1 MKSYYITT
9 PIYYCNDKP
18 HLGHAYTNVA
28 CDIIARYHKLKNE
41 DVYFLTGT
49 DEHGQKVEQAAKL
62 RKISPKKLTDE
73 LSKNFLELTKF
84 LNCSNDD
91 FIRTT
96 EIRHKESV
104 HILWNKLIEND
115 EIYLDKY
122 KGWYSIRD
130 EAFFDEKELIKK
142 DSVFYAPSGAKVE
155 WIEEESYFF
164 KLSKWKDKLLEFYSN
179 NPDFVAPITRFN
191 EVKSFVKGGL
201 NDLSVS
207 RTTFKWG
214 IGVPNNDN
222 HIIYV
227 WLDALQ
233 NYLSALKFPDT
244 NSLLYKKY
252 WPGVHIVGKDILRF
266 HSVYW
271 PAFLMAANLPPPKR
285 VFAHGWFTN
294 EGNKISK
301 SLGNIIDPIKIIN
314 EYGLD
319 EFRYFLFSQ
328 VPFGDD
334 GDFSL
339 KALKNRINND
349 LSNDYGNLVQRVCS
363 FIYNNCEGKII
374 YDDSY
379 NEEDNNLFNS
389 SINLFES
396 YKKSMD
402 KEEIDKGI
410 KHIFKL
416 ISLANIYVDKQ
427 APWKLKKINTQR
439 MNTVLFTL
447 IEIIKRIAIMTY
459 PIMPNKS
466 KKLLL
471 YLNQNIDEI
480 SFSNF
485 HSINQ
490 NNIIINK
497 PEPLFPKYEDKID

>member
-1 MKSYYITT
+1 
-9 PIYYCNDKP
+9 
-18 HLGHAYTNVA
+18 
-28 CDIIARYHKLKNE
+28 
-41 DVYFLTGT
+41 
-49 DEHGQKVEQAAKL
+49 
-62 RKISPKKLTDE
+62 
-73 LSKNFLELTKF
+73 
-84 LNCSNDD
+84 
-91 FIRTT
+91 
-96 EIRHKESV
+96 
-104 HILWNKLIEND
+104 
-115 EIYLDKY
+115 
-122 KGWYSIRD
+122 
-130 EAFFDEKELIKK
+130 
-142 DSVFYAPSGAKVE
+142 
-155 WIEEESYFF
+155 
-164 KLSKWKDKLLEFYSN
+164 
-179 NPDFVAPITRFN
+179 
-191 EVKSFVKGGL
+191 
-201 NDLSVS
+201 
-207 RTTFKWG
+207 
-214 IGVPNNDN
+214 
-222 HIIYV
+222 
-227 WLDALQ
+227 
-233 NYLSALKFPDT
+233 
-244 NSLLYKKY
+244 
-252 WPGVHIVGKDILRF
+252 
-266 HSVYW
+266 
-271 PAFLMAANLPPPKR
+271 
-285 VFAHGWFTN
+285 
-294 EGNKISK
+294 
-301 SLGNIIDPIKIIN
+301 
-314 EYGLD
+314 
-319 EFRYFLFSQ
+319 
-328 VPFGDD
+328 
-334 GDFSL
+334 
-339 KALKNRINND
+339 INND